1 MSSAPSLFLLSS
13 SVPALCICSY
23 SLHLFLLSASVPASV
38 LCTCSCSCS
47 LFAAP
52 VLSPTPAPG
61 LCSLGLFYYLLCSR
75 GLSDLNIC
83 FRSKLVLSAPVFSI
97 CSISLLHICIV
108 FSAPS
113 LRLLFSAMYSSYLL
127 MICAGSA
134 FLCFSVSVLCLSAPG
149 MCSCLCFSASV
160 LCLSA
165 PGMCSCL
172 CYIQYFILL
181 FSCYVLLLYASLLLF
196 SAYLLLLCTPVYA
209 TLLLFKLCT

>member
-52 VLSPTPAPG
+52 VLYPTPAPG

-113 LRLLFSAMYSSYLL
+113 LRLLFSAMYSTYLL
-127 MICAGSA
+127 MICAA
-134 FLCFSVSVLCLSAPG
+134 FLCFSV
-149 MCSCLCFSASV
+149 SV